1 MGGVGAEESPTVG
14 TYLFDRDHRGDRT
27 HDDGLLLDLAVIGCP
42 HRTGLQRGSLHG
54 ALEGHRHALL
64 HEKDAPQETHRH
76 EHVDHHAPHIDE
88 EVADGL
94 LAAEQPNDRGQRAE
108 AHSGRDE
115 HVRDDK
121 EDLAEVGEMHVAR
134 VVLQVGVGH
143 EGGDRIEDGG
153 RPQHAEPAR
162 VQRR

>member
-1 MGGVGAEESPTVG
+1 MGGVGAEKSPTVG
-14 TYLFDRDHRGDRT
+14 PHLFDRDHRGDRT
-27 HDDGLLLDLAVIGCP
+27 HDDGLLFDLAVIGCP

-64 HEKDAPQETHRH
+64 HKEDAPQETHRH

-88 EVADGL
+88 EVAYGL
-94 LAAEQPNDRGQRAE
+94 LTAEQPDDRGQGTK
-108 AHSGRDE
+108 AHCRRNE
-115 HVRDDK
+115 HVGDDK

-143 EGGDRIEDGG
+143 EGDDRIEDRG
-153 RPQHAEPAR
+153 RPQHAEPAW